1 MMKEVEGNQSP
12 TKQLADLP
20 YLPPPVSEDRP
31 LYSDSSQSSLS
42 KVKSM
47 WLSRRLLPVLA
58 ATVNLHLE

>member
-20 YLPPPVSEDRP
+20 YLPPPVLADRS
-31 LYSDSSQSSLS
+31 LYSDVSQSSLS

-47 WLSRRLLPVLA
+47 WLSPCLLPVLN
-58 ATVNLHLE
+58 ATVILHLE